1 MGHHILLDKCFVA
14 ARGGPAW
21 HKLGTVARDDQDW
34 SCDDCLYM
42 GHMDV
47 PYSKIPIEYT
57 TPSGLHVASQD
68 QFIVLRHP
76 MPGDDNFQELGI
88 VGADYTVAQNRDLA
102 RGMDR
107 LCKATGWKPE
117 TVGLLGKGETL
128 FITVKTGERSV
139 FGDRY
144 STYVGLIDGKAN
156 ARALTL
162 KSSDVR
168 MVCANTVAMAESAQ
182 GTTITLSHG
191 KDVLQDF
198 DWWITALGSLQHAQ
212 DETFRRLE
220 SLAEHKITDEQAA
233 SIFARAYPAPKKS
246 DKQAVLEGVL
256 ESANLTAVGRME
268 AQDRIDEQAKRLEYQ
283 HSLQQERRDAAM
295 LLYRDFNKGR
305 EMGVRQGRT
314 LNTDTLK
321 IIAHTGYAAVQS
333 VNELTDW
340 GGRDGRAAVQSALF
354 GEGARN
360 KMRAVEAAEELL
372 AQVS

>member
-1 MGHHILLDKCFVA
+1 MAHHILLDKCFVA

-21 HKLGTVARDDQDW
+21 HKLGTVAREDQDW

-42 GHMDV
+42 GDMDV
-47 PYSKIPIEYT
+47 PYSKHAIEYT
-57 TPSGLHVASQD
+57 TPSGLHIVSQE

-76 MPGDDNFQELGI
+76 MPGDDSFQEMGI
-88 VGADYTVAQNRDLA
+88 VGAEYVVAQNRDLA

-128 FITVKTGERSV
+128 FITVKTGERSI
-139 FGDRY
+139 FGDKY
-144 STYVGLIDGKAN
+144 TNYVGLIDGKAN

-191 KDVLQDF
+191 KDVMAEF
-198 DWWITALGSLQHAQ
+198 DWWIGALGDLQRSQ
-212 DETFRRLE
+212 DETFARLQ
-220 SLAEHKITDEQAA
+220 SLAEHKITEEQART
-233 SIFARAYPAPKKS
+233 IFERAYPMPKKS

-256 ESANLTAVGRME
+256 SSANLTAVGRME

-295 LLYRDFNKGR
+295 LLYRDFNKGQ

-314 LNTDTLK
+314 LNADTLK
-321 IIAHTGYAAVQS
+321 IIAHTGYAAYQS
-333 VNELTDW
+333 VCELTDW
-340 GGRDGRAAVQSALF
+340 GGRDGKAAVQSALF
-354 GEGARN
+354 GEGSRC
-360 KMRAVEAAEELL
+360 KIRAAEAAEELIKSL
-372 AQVS
+372 